1 MLYFEITVNT
11 LVITVYICQ
20 LCSCNSEFTH
30 KQQKLYIIYLFLQF
44 VICDLFEQVTTAL
57 NEQAKKLANYDVEVS
72 KLKTE
77 VRMLKDQLTE
87 KERELQAKEKELMD
101 MKKSFPCLLY
111 TSRCV

>member
-1 MLYFEITVNT
+1 M
-11 LVITVYICQ
+11 
-20 LCSCNSEFTH
+20 
-30 KQQKLYIIYLFLQF
+30 QF

-101 MKKSFPCLLY
+101 MKKSFPEELPPTQEDKAELE
-111 TSRCV
+111 TTEVLALKVGHIFRSLNTALMFSIF